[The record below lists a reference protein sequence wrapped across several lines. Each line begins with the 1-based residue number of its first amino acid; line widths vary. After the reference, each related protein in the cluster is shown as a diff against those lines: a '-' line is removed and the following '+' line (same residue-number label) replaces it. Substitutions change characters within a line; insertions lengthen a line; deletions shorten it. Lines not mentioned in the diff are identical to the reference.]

1 MKKVLSAAQMRA
13 LDEKTIEHYGVP
25 SLVLM
30 ERAALAV
37 CDEIM
42 IGENDGSA
50 LVPVKEDLG
59 LHAVQTELNRNV
71 DRFGIRLG

>member
-1 MKKVLSAAQMRA
+1 MA
-13 LDEKTIEHYGVP
+13 DEQLLETGNVSFWDHEQTT
-25 SLVLM
+25 S
-30 ERAALAV
+30 V
-37 CDEIM
+37 CDEKM

-50 LVPVKEDLG
+50 LVPVKEDLD